1 MASEKILLVD
11 DHKESLEWLGD
22 HLKSLGWDV
31 IAANGGR
38 EALEK
43 VRRTKPNLIL
53 LDMEM
58 PEING
63 FEVARSLRE
72 DPDYRDIPIL
82 AVTALSRRY
91 DRERCLAAGCND
103 FLSKPFTPQALQ
115 RHLANFLPVSGS
127 PAWTDGT
134 DGSNPRDS

>member
-1 MASEKILLVD
+1 MTPEKILLVD

-22 HLKSLGWDV
+22 HLKSLGWEV

-38 EALEK
+38 EALEQ

-63 FEVARSLRE
+63 FEVARSLRR
-72 DPDYRDIPIL
+72 DPDYQDIPIL
-82 AVTALSRRY
+82 AITALSRQH
-91 DRERCLAAGCND
+91 DRERCFAAGCND
-103 FLSKPFTPQALQ
+103 FLSKPFTPQDLEE
-115 RHLANFLPVSGS
+115 RLAMFLS
-127 PAWTDGT
+127 PIQVEAGEEF
-134 DGSNPRDS
+134 